1 VSVLIAPSIIAA
13 NFLALGDAVSAVED
27 AGADLLHV
35 DVMDGHFVP
44 NLTIGPDVVKALRR
58 TSRLPL
64 DVHLMIAN
72 PDRYLHHYAE
82 AGASVLIVHVEATAH
97 LHRTVEAIHALGL
110 KAGVALN
117 PATPVGSL
125 EEIASIADT
134 VLVMSVDPGFSGQT
148 FIPRSESK
156 IAAVKGLLQRLG
168 SSARVEVDGGVDAT
182 NVGRVVAAGG
192 DIVVAGV
199 AVFGAASPSEGI
211 RALREAAGQPA

>member
-13 NFLALGDAVSAVED
+13 DYLALGDAVSAVQEG
-27 AGADLLHV
+27 GADLLHV

-44 NLTIGPDVVKALRR
+44 NLTIGPDIVKALRR
-58 TSRLPL
+58 RSRLPL

-72 PDRYLHHYAE
+72 PDRYFHHYAE

-97 LHRTVEAIHALGL
+97 LHRLVEAIHALGL

-117 PATPVGSL
+117 PATHVGSL
-125 EEIASIADT
+125 EEIASIVDT

-156 IAAVKGLLQRLG
+156 ISAVKALLRRVD

-192 DIVVAGV
+192 DIVVAGT
-199 AVFGAASPSEGI
+199 AVFGAGSPRDGI
-211 RALREAAGQPA
+211 RALREAAAQPA